1 LAQTVWTVLAL
12 IRWADERFKKE
23 GIPTPRLDAEVLL
36 AETLGL
42 DRVGLYTHFDQP
54 LQPDE
59 LARFKQLILR
69 RLRREPVAYIL
80 GRKEF
85 WSLPIRVSPDVLIPR
100 PETETLVAEV
110 LKVLAP
116 AGKEDLR
123 LLEIGTGSGAIS
135 IALARE
141 QPAARI
147 TASDISPKALSVAK
161 ENAEHNGV
169 REQIR
174 FLQGDLFQPVP
185 KGETFDLVVS
195 NPPYITQAEISSLT
209 PEVRDYE
216 PRVALSGGKDGLDFF
231 RRALP
236 SVNEYLRPGGWFLA
250 EMGAG
255 QDSQVLNIAEKN
267 RELDSFGFAKD
278 LSGIPRVFKA
288 RRRQNS
294 QTQAAHN
301 KCLPAKDI

>member
-100 PETETLVAEV
+100 PETEILVAEA

-116 AGKEDLR
+116 VGKEDLR

-185 KGETFDLVVS
+185 KGETFDVVVS
-195 NPPYITQAEISSLT
+195 NPPYITQAEISSLL

-216 PRVALSGGKDGLDFF
+216 PRVALNGGKDGLDFF

-236 SVNEYLRPGGWFLA
+236 SVSEYLRPGGWFLA

-255 QDSQVLNIAEKN
+255 QDSRVLKIAEKN
-267 RELDSFGFAKD
+267 RDLDSFGFAKD
-278 LSGIPRVFKA
+278 LSGITRVFKA
-288 RRRQNS
+288 RKKIILDADKR
-294 QTQAAHN
+294 
-301 KCLPAKDI
+301 

>member
-1 LAQTVWTVLAL
+1 MAQTVWTVLAL
-12 IRWADERFKKE
+12 IRWADERFRKE
-23 GIPTPRLDAEVLL
+23 GITTPRLDAEVLL
-36 AETLGL
+36 AETLCL

-59 LARFKQLILR
+59 LARFKKLILR

-85 WSLPIRVSPDVLIPR
+85 WSLPIRVSADVLIPR
-100 PETETLVAEV
+100 PETETLVAEA

-116 AGKEDLR
+116 AGKEDLHI
-123 LLEIGTGSGAIS
+123 LEIGTGSGAIS

-141 QPAARI
+141 RPAARI

-161 ENAEHNGV
+161 KNALQNGV

-185 KGETFDLVVS
+185 SSEIFDMVVS
-195 NPPYITQAEISSLT
+195 NPPYIPRVEISSLF

-216 PRVALSGGKDGLDFF
+216 PRVALDGGTDGLDFF

-236 SVNEYLRPGGWFLA
+236 AVNEYLRPGGWFLA

-255 QDSQVLNIAEKN
+255 QDSQVLKIAEKN
-267 RELDSFGFAKD
+267 RDLDSFGSAKD
-278 LSGIPRVFKA
+278 LSGINRVFKA
-288 RRRQNS
+288 RKRPDPTGQ
-294 QTQAAHN
+294 
-301 KCLPAKDI
+301 